1 MKSESL
7 VESLLLAP
15 GVLLLIAG
23 FVAVRFSVYFSKE
36 VPRTD
41 FAVVGMYVFAG
52 RLYRWGL
59 FLFLV
64 GLGADALRWFGYC

>member
-1 MKSESL
+1 
-7 VESLLLAP
+7 
-15 GVLLLIAG
+15 VLLLIAG
-23 FVAVRFSVYFSKE
+23 FIAVRFSGYFSNE

-41 FAVVGMYVFAG
+41 FAVVGMYVLAG

-64 GLGADALRWFGYC
+64 GLGADALHWFGSR